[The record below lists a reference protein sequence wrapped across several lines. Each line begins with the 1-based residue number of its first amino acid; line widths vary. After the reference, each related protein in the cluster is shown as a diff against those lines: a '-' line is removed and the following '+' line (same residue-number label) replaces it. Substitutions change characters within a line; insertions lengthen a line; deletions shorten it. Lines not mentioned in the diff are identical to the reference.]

1 MFSTK
6 IVTVHSYFLF
16 FCMVR
21 NGNCPGYPLRTVI
34 WGKTVF
40 YAGHT
45 HAKSHAYSCNCE
57 HTPCYYM
64 GKHKTCF
71 TSSRSRSWH
80 IEDSRRVCLFHGP
93 EPICIWFLQCLVK
106 FLQTQNIVFPMMIC
120 SGITTLLHI
129 LICWF
134 MVFKSS
140 LGFRGAA
147 LANSISNW
155 INVFLLVLYVKFSPS
170 CAKTWAGF
178 SKEAFHNIFTF
189 LRLAIP
195 SAIMVW

>member
-1 MFSTK
+1 MDLQPIVYCINICSVCKDFTIWNVFSAK

-45 HAKSHAYSCNCE
+45 HAKSHAYSCNCK

-93 EPICIWFLQCLVK
+93 EPICIW
-106 FLQTQNIVFPMMIC
+106 
-120 SGITTLLHI
+120 
-129 LICWF
+129 
-134 MVFKSS
+134 SS
-140 LGFRGAA
+140 SMSSQI
-147 LANSISNW
+147 LANSKHCISNDDMFW
-155 INVFLLVLYVKFSPS
+155 NHNFTAHSYLLVH
-170 CAKTWAGF
+170 GF
-178 SKEAFHNIFTF
+178 QI
-189 LRLAIP
+189 
-195 SAIMVW
+195 